1 MKNQKG
7 ITSILLIVVVVLIIL
22 IVIGFV
28 IFLFQRFSKKT
39 DLVQLNNSTQ
49 TEVSESNG
57 SVTNSGDA
65 PSQTNES
72 QPVSSIASNMPS
84 TPATQKTT
92 DPYSNQSQTYTNTN
106 FKFSL
111 VHPDDFKFEESSR
124 NYFNIETNEDPNER
138 VYLFNWT
145 KNGVTAV
152 GNVES
157 ERIQLSVYTEGYEPY
172 YRIDKN
178 SKEDLIKIDGQ
189 NTKKRYGNGGKII
202 TVGPISHNGK
212 VLVFQY
218 ELSNPAS
225 DQSIFDNLLNSIKLL
240 P

>member
-1 MKNQKG
+1 MKDQKG

-28 IFLFQRFSKKT
+28 IFLFHRFSQKT
-39 DLVQLNNSTQ
+39 DQINTQSNNATQ
-49 TEVSESNG
+49 REDSESNG
-57 SVTNSGDA
+57 SVINSGVVT
-65 PSQTNES
+65 SNSNES
-72 QPVSSIASNMPS
+72 QPSSSSAPN
-84 TPATQKTT
+84 QKTT
-92 DPYSNQSQTYTNTN
+92 NPSSPQSQTYANTN

-111 VHPDDFKFEESSR
+111 VHPKDFKFEESSR

-145 KNGVTAV
+145 KNGISPV

-157 ERIQLSVYTEGYEPY
+157 EKIQLSVYNEGYEPY

-178 SKEDLIKIDGQ
+178 SKEDVVKIDGQ

-218 ELSNPAS
+218 ELSNPTS